1 MWAGPVRG
9 GVLTQVGLE
18 GGSEGEGN
26 LVGKEGRTLL
36 ARASDCWG
44 YFHWVPCL
52 LEPNG
57 VCLGD
62 ETLKLAVLPPVVIW
76 FQDKKR
82 WVCRGV
88 TETAWRIEK
97 ETRK

>member
-1 MWAGPVRG
+1 MKEALKERENLAG
-9 GVLTQVGLE
+9 E
-18 GGSEGEGN
+18 
-26 LVGKEGRTLL
+26 EGRTLL
-36 ARASDCWG
+36 ARGVMARAS
-44 YFHWVPCL
+44 FHWVPYL

-62 ETLKLAVLPPVVIW
+62 ETLKLAVLPPIAIW
-76 FQDKKR
+76 LQDKKR